1 MLLAD
6 ILDKEDSDEMFRI
19 AELKEK
25 ELQPSRQVVGKL
37 KTDHSESR
45 VLKSASG
52 MVVVTDAFNT
62 ASGGP
67 STRFRRRFRRHGITI
82 CT

>member
-6 ILDKEDSDEMFRI
+6 ILDKDDSDEMFRI

-45 VLKSASG
+45 VL
-52 MVVVTDAFNT
+52 
-62 ASGGP
+62 
-67 STRFRRRFRRHGITI
+67 
-82 CT
+82 